1 MSSPQRFLYRA
12 IGFLVIAVLVA
23 AVLFPVIWRA
33 FLFNPWLNGLI
44 LAVLVTGIVY
54 NLRRILALRPALRW
68 IEAHRMG
75 APLGRIEPPQLLASI
90 LSVLGEHQ
98 RRGRALLAPVTAR
111 HLLDSAGS
119 RLDETREIARYQTSL
134 LIFLG
139 LLGTF
144 WGLIEAIGAIGN
156 VISGLSI
163 GSGDFVSLFNEMKE
177 GLRKPIGGMGTAFGA
192 SLFGLAG
199 SLVVGFL
206 DLQASQ
212 AQNGFTNELEEW
224 LTGMTRHGVG
234 EALPAEAGGGPPLPT
249 YVMALLQ
256 QTAESLD
263 RLQGL
268 MARGEDGRAQ
278 LHAVLHQLSERLAE
292 IGDRIQREQELLGRL
307 VESQQSLARDL
318 GRPAGTP
325 AGGLADEQVR
335 GHIRN
340 LDLQLGRLVEELGRG
355 RGELVR
361 EVRHEL
367 RLLTRTVAAASGE
380 PALAKD

>member
-1 MSSPQRFLYRA
+1 MSNPQRFLYRS
-12 IGFLVIAVLVA
+12 IGFLVVALLVA

-54 NLRRILALRPALRW
+54 NLRRILALRPALQW

-75 APLGRIEPPQLLASI
+75 APLARLEPPAI
-90 LSVLGEHQ
+90 LSPILAVLGERD
-98 RRGRALLAPVTAR
+98 RRGRPQLAPTTAR
-111 HLLDSAGS
+111 HLLDSAAS
-119 RLDETREIARYQTSL
+119 RLDESREIARYQTSL

-163 GSGDFVSLFNEMKE
+163 GGGDFVALFNEMKE

-224 LTGMTRHGVG
+224 LGGMTRHAAAEGLTAEG
-234 EALPAEAGGGPPLPT
+234 PAGPPLPAYIT
-249 YVMALLQ
+249 GLLQ

-268 MARGEDGRAQ
+268 LTRGEDGRAR
-278 LHAVLHQLSERLAE
+278 LDAVLHQLAERLAALGE
-292 IGDRIQREQELLGRL
+292 GLQREQE
-307 VESQQSLARDL
+307 VLARL
-318 GRPAGTP
+318 AEGQAAIARELARPA
-325 AGGLADEQVR
+325 AGGLAEEQVR
-335 GHIRN
+335 THIRN

-355 RGELVR
+355 RNELSR
-361 EVRHEL
+361 EIRHEL
-367 RLLTRTVAAASGE
+367 RVLARTVAAAAGE
-380 PALAKD
+380 TVLVKE

>member
-1 MSSPQRFLYRA
+1 MSNPQRFLYRS
-12 IGFLVIAVLVA
+12 IGFLVVALLVA

-44 LAVLVTGIVY
+44 LAVLVIGIVY

-75 APLGRIEPPQLLASI
+75 APLGRLEPPAI
-90 LSVLGEHQ
+90 LSPILAVVSERD
-98 RRGRALLAPVTAR
+98 RRGRTQLGPTTAR
-111 HLLDSAGS
+111 HLLDSAS
-119 RLDETREIARYQTSL
+119 ARLDESREIARYQTSL

-163 GSGDFVSLFNEMKE
+163 GGGDFVALFNEMKE

-224 LTGMTRHGVG
+224 LSGMTRHAAAEG
-234 EALPAEAGGGPPLPT
+234 LPAELGSGPSLPA
-249 YVMALLQ
+249 YVTALLQ
-256 QTAESLD
+256 QTAEGLD
-263 RLQGL
+263 RLQAL
-268 MARGEDGRAQ
+268 MSRAEDGRAQ
-278 LHAVLHQLSERLAE
+278 LHTVLHQLAERLAAVGE
-292 IGDRIQREQELLGRL
+292 GMQREQELLTRFAEGQAAIAR
-307 VESQQSLARDL
+307 ELA
-318 GRPAGTP
+318 RPAGG
-325 AGGLADEQVR
+325 ALADEQVR
-335 GHIRN
+335 AHIRN

-355 RGELVR
+355 RAELSR
-361 EVRHEL
+361 EVRHEIRVL
-367 RLLTRTVAAASGE
+367 ARTIAAAAGE
-380 PALAKD
+380 TVPVKD

>member
-1 MSSPQRFLYRA
+1 MSNPQRFLYRS
-12 IGFLVIAVLVA
+12 IGFLVVALLVA

-44 LAVLVTGIVY
+44 LAVLLTGIVY
-54 NLRRILALRPALRW
+54 NLRRILALRPALEW
-68 IEAHRMG
+68 IEAHRLG
-75 APLGRIEPPQLLASI
+75 APLSRLEPPAILAPI
-90 LSVLGEHQ
+90 LAVLGERD
-98 RRGRALLAPVTAR
+98 RRGRTQLSPVTAR
-111 HLLDSAGS
+111 HLLDSAAA
-119 RLDETREIARYQTSL
+119 RLEETRDIARYQTSL

-163 GSGDFVSLFNEMKE
+163 GSGDFVALFDEMKE
-177 GLRKPIGGMGTAFGA
+177 GLKKPISGMGTAFGA

-224 LTGMTRHGVG
+224 LGGMTKHGAA
-234 EALPAEAGGGPPLPT
+234 EALPGEFPAGPPLPA
-249 YVMALLQ
+249 YVTGLLQ

-268 MARGEDGRAQ
+268 LARGEEGRAQ
-278 LHAVLHQLSERLAE
+278 LHAVLHELAERLASLTD
-292 IGDRIQREQELLGRL
+292 GMQREQELLAGL
-307 VESQQSLARDL
+307 ADGQAALARAL
-318 GRPAGTP
+318 ARTT
-325 AGGLADEQVR
+325 GGLGDEQVR
-335 GHIRN
+335 AHIRN
-340 LDLQLGRLVEELGRG
+340 LDLQLARLLEELARG
-355 RGELVR
+355 RNELAR
-361 EVRHEL
+361 EIKHEL
-367 RLLTRTVAAASGE
+367 RVVARTVAAAGGQPVLIKE
-380 PALAKD
+380 

>member
-1 MSSPQRFLYRA
+1 MSSPQRFLFRA
-12 IGFLVIAVLVA
+12 IGFLVVAVLVA

-44 LAVLVTGIVY
+44 LAVLVVGIVY
-54 NLRRILALRPALRW
+54 NLRRILSLRPALQW

-75 APLGRIEPPQLLASI
+75 APLGRLEPPQLLAPI
-90 LSVLGEHQ
+90 LSVLGDQQ
-98 RRGRALLAPVTAR
+98 RRGRAQLAPLTAR
-111 HLLDSAGS
+111 HLLDSAAA
-119 RLDETREIARYQTSL
+119 RLDESREIARYQTSV

-163 GSGDFVSLFNEMKE
+163 GSGDFVSVFNDMKE
-177 GLRKPIGGMGTAFGA
+177 GLKKPIGGMGTAFGA

-206 DLQASQ
+206 DLQANQ
-212 AQNGFTNELEEW
+212 AQNGFTNDLEEW

-234 EALPAEAGGGPPLPT
+234 DAPPAELAAGPPLPA
-249 YVMALLQ
+249 YVAALLQ

-263 RLQGL
+263 RLQSL

-278 LHAVLHQLSERLAE
+278 LHGVLQQLSERLALV
-292 IGDRIQREQELLGRL
+292 GDGLQREQELLARMADG
-307 VESQQSLARDL
+307 QQALAREFA
-318 GRPAGTP
+318 RPGPSATG
-325 AGGLADEQVR
+325 ALADEQLR

-340 LDLQLGRLVEELGRG
+340 LDLQLGRLVEELARG

-361 EVRHEL
+361 EVKHEL
-367 RLLTRTVAAASGE
+367 RVVARTVAAAAGE
-380 PALAKD
+380 PVLVKD

>member
-1 MSSPQRFLYRA
+1 MSNPQRFLYRS
-12 IGFLVIAVLVA
+12 IGFLVVALLVA

-44 LAVLVTGIVY
+44 LAVLLTGIVY
-54 NLRRILALRPALRW
+54 NLRRILALRPALEW
-68 IEAHRMG
+68 IEAHRLG
-75 APLGRIEPPQLLASI
+75 APLSRLEPPAILAPI
-90 LSVLGEHQ
+90 LAVLGERD
-98 RRGRALLAPVTAR
+98 RRGRTQLSPVTAR
-111 HLLDSAGS
+111 HLLDSAAA
-119 RLDETREIARYQTSL
+119 RLEETRDIARYQTSL

-163 GSGDFVSLFNEMKE
+163 GSGDFVALFDEMKE
-177 GLRKPIGGMGTAFGA
+177 GLRKPISGMGTAFGA

-224 LTGMTRHGVG
+224 LGGMTRHGAAEV
-234 EALPAEAGGGPPLPT
+234 LPAELAAGPPLPA
-249 YVMALLQ
+249 YVTGLLQ

-268 MARGEDGRAQ
+268 LARGEDGRAQ
-278 LHAVLHQLSERLAE
+278 LHAVLHELAERLASLTD
-292 IGDRIQREQELLGRL
+292 GMQREQELLAGL
-307 VESQQSLARDL
+307 ADGQAALARAL
-318 GRPAGTP
+318 ARTT
-325 AGGLADEQVR
+325 GGLGDEQVR
-335 GHIRN
+335 AHIRN
-340 LDLQLGRLVEELGRG
+340 IDLQLARLLEELARG
-355 RGELVR
+355 RNELAR
-361 EVRHEL
+361 EIKHEL
-367 RLLTRTVAAASGE
+367 RVVARTVAAAGGQPVLIKE
-380 PALAKD
+380 

>member
-54 NLRRILALRPALRW
+54 NLRRILALRPALQW

-75 APLGRIEPPQLLASI
+75 APLGRLEPPQLLAPI
-90 LSVLGEHQ
+90 LAVLGDQQ
-98 RRGRALLAPVTAR
+98 RRGRAQLAPVTAR

-234 EALPAEAGGGPPLPT
+234 EALPAEAGGPPLPA

-278 LHAVLHQLSERLAE
+278 LHAVLHQLSERLAVV
-292 IGDRIQREQELLGRL
+292 GDGIQREQELLGRL
-307 VESQQSLARDL
+307 SESQQALARDL
-318 GRPAGTP
+318 ARTTP
-325 AGGLADEQVR
+325 TATGGLADEQLRSHV
-335 GHIRN
+335 RN
-340 LDLQLGRLVEELGRG
+340 LDLQLGRLVEEVGRG

-367 RLLTRTVAAASGE
+367 RLLARTVAAAAGE
-380 PALAKD
+380 PLLAKD

>member
-1 MSSPQRFLYRA
+1 MSNPQRFLYRSIA
-12 IGFLVIAVLVA
+12 FLVIALLVA

-44 LAVLVTGIVY
+44 LAVLITGIVY
-54 NLRRILALRPALRW
+54 NLRRILGLKPALEW

-75 APLGRIEPPQLLASI
+75 APLGRLDPPQLLAPI
-90 LSVLGEHQ
+90 LAVIGERD
-98 RRGRALLAPVTAR
+98 RRGRAQISPTTAR
-111 HLLDSAGS
+111 HLLDSTAS
-119 RLDETREIARYQTSL
+119 RLDESREIARYQTSL

-163 GSGDFVSLFNEMKE
+163 GGGDFAALFTELKE

-234 EALPAEAGGGPPLPT
+234 ESLPAELAGGPPLPA
-249 YVMALLQ
+249 YVGALLQ

-268 MARGEDGRAQ
+268 VARSEDGRAQ
-278 LHAVLHQLSERLAE
+278 LNALLHQLADRLA
-292 IGDRIQREQELLGRL
+292 GLGQSVQREQELLARL
-307 VESQQSLARDL
+307 AEAQQALARDL
-318 GRPAGTP
+318 ARPA
-325 AGGLADEQVR
+325 AGELHDEATR
-335 GHIRN
+335 NHIRN
-340 LDLQLGRLVEELGRG
+340 LDLQLGRLVEEIGRG
-355 RGELVR
+355 RSELVR
-361 EVRHEL
+361 ELRHEL
-367 RLLTRTVAAASGE
+367 RIVAKTVAAAAGE
-380 PALAKD
+380 PALAKE

>member
-1 MSSPQRFLYRA
+1 MSNPQRFLYRS
-12 IGFLVIAVLVA
+12 IGFLVVALLVA

-44 LAVLVTGIVY
+44 LAVLLTGIVY
-54 NLRRILALRPALRW
+54 NLRRILALRPALEW
-68 IEAHRMG
+68 IEAHRLG
-75 APLGRIEPPQLLASI
+75 APLSRLEPPAILAPI
-90 LSVLGEHQ
+90 LAVLGERD
-98 RRGRALLAPVTAR
+98 RRGRTELSPVTAR
-111 HLLDSAGS
+111 HLLDSAAA
-119 RLDETREIARYQTSL
+119 RLEETRDIARYQTSL

-163 GSGDFVSLFNEMKE
+163 GSGDFVALFDEMKE
-177 GLRKPIGGMGTAFGA
+177 GLRKPISGMGTAFGA

-224 LTGMTRHGVG
+224 LGGMTRHGAAEV
-234 EALPAEAGGGPPLPT
+234 LPAELAAGPPLPA
-249 YVMALLQ
+249 YVTGLLQ

-268 MARGEDGRAQ
+268 LARGEDGRAQ
-278 LHAVLHQLSERLAE
+278 LHAVLHQLAERLASLTD
-292 IGDRIQREQELLGRL
+292 GMQREQELLARL
-307 VESQQSLARDL
+307 ADGQAALAREL
-318 GRPAGTP
+318 ARTT
-325 AGGLADEQVR
+325 GGFVDEQVR

-340 LDLQLGRLVEELGRG
+340 LDLQLGRLAEELTRG
-355 RGELVR
+355 RNELAR
-361 EVRHEL
+361 EIKHEL
-367 RLLTRTVAAASGE
+367 RVVARTVAAAGGQPVLIKE
-380 PALAKD
+380 

>member
-1 MSSPQRFLYRA
+1 MSNPQRFLYRS
-12 IGFLVIAVLVA
+12 IGFLVVALLVA

-44 LAVLVTGIVY
+44 LAVLLTGIVY
-54 NLRRILALRPALRW
+54 NLRRILALRPALEW
-68 IEAHRMG
+68 IEAYRMG
-75 APLGRIEPPQLLASI
+75 APLGRREPPAILAPI
-90 LSVLGEHQ
+90 LTVLGERD
-98 RRGRALLAPVTAR
+98 RRGRTQLAPVTAR
-111 HLLDSAGS
+111 HLLDSAAA
-119 RLDETREIARYQTSL
+119 RLEETRDIARYQTSL

-163 GSGDFVSLFNEMKE
+163 GSGDFVALFDEMKE
-177 GLRKPIGGMGTAFGA
+177 GLRKPISGMGTAFGA

-224 LTGMTRHGVG
+224 LGGMTRHGAS
-234 EALPAEAGGGPPLPT
+234 EAVPTELAGGPPLPA
-249 YVMALLQ
+249 YVTGLLQ

-268 MARGEDGRAQ
+268 MARSEDGRAQ
-278 LHAVLHQLSERLAE
+278 LHAVLHQLAERLAALGE
-292 IGDRIQREQELLGRL
+292 GMQREQELLARL
-307 VESQQSLARDL
+307 ADGQAALAREL
-318 GRPAGTP
+318 ARP

-340 LDLQLGRLVEELGRG
+340 LDLQLGRLVEELARG
-355 RGELVR
+355 RNELTR
-361 EVRHEL
+361 EIKHEL
-367 RLLTRTVAAASGE
+367 RVVARTVAAAAGE
-380 PALAKD
+380 PVLVKE

>member
-1 MSSPQRFLYRA
+1 MSNPQRFLYRS
-12 IGFLVIAVLVA
+12 IGFLLVALSVA

-33 FLFNPWLNGLI
+33 FQFNPWLNGLI

-54 NLRRILALRPALRW
+54 NLRRILALRPALQW
-68 IEAHRMG
+68 IAAHRMG
-75 APLGRIEPPQLLASI
+75 APLGRLEPPAI
-90 LSVLGEHQ
+90 LSPILAVLSERD
-98 RRGRALLAPVTAR
+98 RRGRTQLTPTTAR
-111 HLLDSAGS
+111 HLLDSAAS
-119 RLDETREIARYQTSL
+119 RLEESREIARYQTSL

-163 GSGDFVSLFNEMKE
+163 GGGDFVALFNEMKE

-224 LTGMTRHGVG
+224 LGGMTRHATAEGSSG
-234 EALPAEAGGGPPLPT
+234 EFAAGPPLPA
-249 YVMALLQ
+249 YVTGLLQ

-268 MARGEDGRAQ
+268 LTRGEDGRAR
-278 LHAVLHQLSERLAE
+278 LDAVLHQLAERLAALGE
-292 IGDRIQREQELLGRL
+292 GLQREQE
-307 VESQQSLARDL
+307 VLARL
-318 GRPAGTP
+318 AEGQAAIARELARPAT
-325 AGGLADEQVR
+325 GGLADEQVR
-335 GHIRN
+335 AHIRN
-340 LDLQLGRLVEELGRG
+340 LDLQLARLVEELGRG
-355 RGELVR
+355 RSELSR
-361 EVRHEL
+361 EIRHEL
-367 RLLTRTVAAASGE
+367 RVLARTVAAAAGE

>member
-1 MSSPQRFLYRA
+1 MSDPQRFLYRS
-12 IGFLVIAVLVA
+12 IGFLVVALLVA

-68 IEAHRMG
+68 IEAYRMG
-75 APLGRIEPPQLLASI
+75 APLSRLEPPAILAPI
-90 LSVLGEHQ
+90 LAVLGERD
-98 RRGRALLAPVTAR
+98 RRGRTQLAPLTAR
-111 HLLDSAGS
+111 HLLDSTSARLEES
-119 RLDETREIARYQTSL
+119 RDIARYQTSL

-144 WGLIEAIGAIGN
+144 WGLIEAIGAIGS

-163 GSGDFVSLFNEMKE
+163 GGGDFVALFDEMKE
-177 GLRKPIGGMGTAFGA
+177 GLRKPISGMGTAFGA

-224 LTGMTRHGVG
+224 LGGMTRHGT
-234 EALPAEAGGGPPLPT
+234 AEAVPTDLAAGPPLPA
-249 YVMALLQ
+249 YVTGLLQ

-263 RLQGL
+263 RLQAL

-278 LHAVLHQLSERLAE
+278 LHAVLHQLTERLALLGE
-292 IGDRIQREQELLGRL
+292 GMQREQELLARL
-307 VESQQSLARDL
+307 AEGQAAIARELAR
-318 GRPAGTP
+318 PA
-325 AGGLADEQVR
+325 AGLADEQIR
-335 GHIRN
+335 SHIRN

-355 RGELVR
+355 HNELAR
-361 EVRHEL
+361 EIKHEL
-367 RLLTRTVAAASGE
+367 RVVARTVAAAAGQ
-380 PALAKD
+380 PVLVKD

>member
-1 MSSPQRFLYRA
+1 MSSPQRFLYRSIA
-12 IGFLVIAVLVA
+12 FLAVALLVA
-23 AVLFPVIWRA
+23 AVLLPVIWRA

-44 LAVLVTGIVY
+44 LAVLITGIVY
-54 NLRRILALRPALRW
+54 NLRRILGLKPALEW

-75 APLGRIEPPQLLASI
+75 APLGRLEPPQLLAPI
-90 LSVLGEHQ
+90 LAVIGERD
-98 RRGRALLAPVTAR
+98 RRGRTQLSPTTAR
-111 HLLDSAGS
+111 HLLDSTAS
-119 RLDETREIARYQTSL
+119 RLDESREIARYQTSL

-163 GSGDFVSLFNEMKE
+163 GGGDFAALFTELKE

-212 AQNGFTNELEEW
+212 AQNGFTNELEAW
-224 LTGMTRHGVG
+224 LTGMTRHGIGESLPG
-234 EALPAEAGGGPPLPT
+234 EAIGGPPLPA
-249 YVMALLQ
+249 YIGALLQ

-268 MARGEDGRAQ
+268 VARGEDGRAQ
-278 LHAVLHQLSERLAE
+278 LNALLHQLVDRLS
-292 IGDRIQREQELLGRL
+292 GLGQTLQREQEVLGRL
-307 VESQQSLARDL
+307 AEAQQALARDL
-318 GRPAGTP
+318 ARP
-325 AGGLADEQVR
+325 GGGQLQDEAIR
-335 GHIRN
+335 NHIRN
-340 LDLQLGRLVEELGRG
+340 LDLQLGRLLDEIGRG
-355 RGELVR
+355 RSELVR
-361 EVRHEL
+361 ELRHEL
-367 RLLTRTVAAASGE
+367 RIVAKTVAAAAGE
-380 PALAKD
+380 PVLAKE

>member
-1 MSSPQRFLYRA
+1 MSNPQRFLYRS
-12 IGFLVIAVLVA
+12 IGFLVVALLVA

-44 LAVLVTGIVY
+44 LAVLLTGIVY
-54 NLRRILALRPALRW
+54 NLRRILALRPALEW
-68 IEAHRMG
+68 IEAHRLG
-75 APLGRIEPPQLLASI
+75 APLSRLEPPAILAPI
-90 LSVLGEHQ
+90 LAVLGERD
-98 RRGRALLAPVTAR
+98 RRGRTQLSPVTAR
-111 HLLDSAGS
+111 HLLDSAAA
-119 RLDETREIARYQTSL
+119 RLEETRDIARYQTSL

-163 GSGDFVSLFNEMKE
+163 GSGDFVALFDEMKE
-177 GLRKPIGGMGTAFGA
+177 GLKKPISGMGTAFGA

-224 LTGMTRHGVG
+224 LGGMTKHGAA
-234 EALPAEAGGGPPLPT
+234 EALPGEFPAGPPLPA
-249 YVMALLQ
+249 YVTGLLQ

-268 MARGEDGRAQ
+268 LARGEEGRAQ
-278 LHAVLHQLSERLAE
+278 LHAVLHELAERLASLTD
-292 IGDRIQREQELLGRL
+292 GMQREQELLARL
-307 VESQQSLARDL
+307 ADGQAALARAL
-318 GRPAGTP
+318 ARTT
-325 AGGLADEQVR
+325 GGLGDEQVR
-335 GHIRN
+335 AHIRN
-340 LDLQLGRLVEELGRG
+340 LDLQLARLLEELARG
-355 RGELVR
+355 RNELAR
-361 EVRHEL
+361 EIKHEL
-367 RLLTRTVAAASGE
+367 RVVARTVAAAGGQPVLIKE
-380 PALAKD
+380 

>member
-1 MSSPQRFLYRA
+1 MSNPQRFLYRS
-12 IGFLVIAVLVA
+12 IGFLVVALFVA

-54 NLRRILALRPALRW
+54 NLRRILALRPALQW

-75 APLGRIEPPQLLASI
+75 APLGRLEPPAILSPI
-90 LSVLGEHQ
+90 LSVLGERD
-98 RRGRALLAPVTAR
+98 RRGRPQLAPSTAR
-111 HLLDSAGS
+111 HLLDSAAS
-119 RLDETREIARYQTSL
+119 RLDESREIARYQTSL

-163 GSGDFVSLFNEMKE
+163 GGGDFVALFDEMKE

-224 LTGMTRHGVG
+224 LGGMTRHAAAEGLAGDV
-234 EALPAEAGGGPPLPT
+234 PAGPPLPA
-249 YVMALLQ
+249 YVTGLLQ

-268 MARGEDGRAQ
+268 LARGEDGRAR
-278 LHAVLHQLSERLAE
+278 LDAVLHQLAERLAALGE
-292 IGDRIQREQELLGRL
+292 GLQREQE
-307 VESQQSLARDL
+307 VLARL
-318 GRPAGTP
+318 AEGQAAIARELARPAT
-325 AGGLADEQVR
+325 GGLADEQVR
-335 GHIRN
+335 THIRN
-340 LDLQLGRLVEELGRG
+340 LDLQFGRLVEELGRG
-355 RGELVR
+355 RSELSR
-361 EVRHEL
+361 EIRHEL
-367 RLLTRTVAAASGE
+367 RVLARTVAAAAGE
-380 PALAKD
+380 PVLAKD